1 MYKAV
6 IYCTQGIFFRNVI
19 IVFLSLFFS
28 SLLVTE
34 THVVHTIRH
43 SCIFQKSI
51 ATRRLLERVKV
62 VGRYDDSS
70 PAFAKLHFF
79 SCLYL
84 LFVQLLPTTLL
95 LCWDA
100 SSGRAWKSQI
110 PRLSSRPTL
119 STSLSHGERNST
131 IKRR

>member
-1 MYKAV
+1 ML
-6 IYCTQGIFFRNVI
+6 
-19 IVFLSLFFS
+19 LSLFSRHFFFFARNGDTCCAYYSTFDRAS
-28 SLLVTE
+28 S
-34 THVVHTIRH
+34 RRA
-43 SCIFQKSI
+43 SR
-51 ATRRLLERVKV
+51 RRLLERAKV

-95 LCWDA
+95 LRWDA

-110 PRLSSRPTL
+110 PRFGSRVSSDTL
-119 STSLSHGERNST
+119 RVPFPRERNST
-131 IKRR
+131 IRRR